1 MATIVFYE
9 KPGCGNN
16 TKQKV
21 WLAASGHTVLA
32 KNLLIEKWTAERLR
46 AFFGELPVAQWFNP
60 AAPRIKSGEIAPSAF
75 GEGEALS
82 MMLLD
87 PLLIRRPLMDV
98 EGELRVG
105 FDADSV
111 RAWIGLNDAKPN
123 GQGRFSHLNPLP
135 EGEEANASLRDI
147 YFGGDIESCPKGQA
161 RFPHPCPA
169 PNPLLNPLP
178 HAGEEA
184 NEKIIY

>member
-46 AFFGELPVAQWFNP
+46 PFFGGLAVEKWFNP
-60 AAPRIKSGEIAPSAF
+60 AAPDVKSGEIDPAAYT
-75 GEGEALS
+75 EEEALA
-82 MMLLD
+82 MMVEQ

-98 EGELRVG
+98 DGALRAG
-105 FDADSV
+105 FDAGEVD
-111 RAWIGLNDAKPN
+111 AWIGLNDS
-123 GQGRFSHLNPLP
+123 Q
-135 EGEEANASLRDI
+135 
-147 YFGGDIESCPKGQA
+147 PKGEPSA
-161 RFPHPCPA
+161 ACHRTEPCPT
-169 PNPLLNPLP
+169 P
-178 HAGEEA
+178 EA
-184 NEKIIY
+184 VT

>member
-46 AFFGELPVAQWFNP
+46 PFFGELPVAQWFNP
-60 AAPRIKSGEIAPSAF
+60 AAPRVKSGEVNPAAYDEQSAI
-75 GEGEALS
+75 EL
-82 MMLLD
+82 MLAE

-98 EGELRVG
+98 DGELHVG
-105 FDADSV
+105 FDPEAV
-111 RAWIGLNDAKPN
+111 NAWIGLNDAKPK
-123 GQGRFSHLNPLP
+123 
-135 EGEEANASLRDI
+135 
-147 YFGGDIESCPKGQA
+147 GDIQACPNSH
-161 RFPHPCPA
+161 RTTPCPT
-169 PNPLLNPLP
+169 P
-178 HAGEEA
+178 EA
-184 NEKIIY
+184 VT